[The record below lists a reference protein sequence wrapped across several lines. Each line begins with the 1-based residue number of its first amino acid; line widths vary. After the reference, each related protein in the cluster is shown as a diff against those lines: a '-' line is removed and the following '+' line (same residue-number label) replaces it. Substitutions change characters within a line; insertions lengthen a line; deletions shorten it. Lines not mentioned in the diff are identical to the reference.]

1 MSPRRPFIP
10 EPLPPGLSYD
20 LELDQAVA
28 ESNRH
33 LGELAGLAR
42 HLPNPHLLIRPF
54 IRREA
59 VLSSRI
65 EGTEAGIAD
74 LYAYEAGQLLLPNI
88 TREVPAADAREVRN
102 YVLAMEHGLG
112 RLGELPVSLRLL
124 RELHRILMDGARGQT
139 RAPGDFRRIQNWIG
153 PPGCSMEEATF
164 VPPPAHTLEG
174 LLGRL
179 ESYIHTKDPSHPLLV
194 RLALIHYQFEA
205 IHPFLDGNG
214 RIGRLLISLLLVCW
228 DLLPHPLLYLS
239 AYFESR
245 RREYYERL
253 LGVSTHGEWRPWVLF
268 FLRGVARQAQQ
279 ASLLVKELQDLQQ
292 QWRTLLARPGASAL
306 ETSLMETLFD
316 QPVLSIPDAAARLE
330 VTYPT
335 AKKHVEHLFEIGILE
350 AVQGTSNPK
359 IFVAREILHM
369 LQVGEETDKST

>member
-10 EPLPPGLSYD
+10 EPLPPALSYD
-20 LELDQAVA
+20 LELVQAVA

-65 EGTEAGIAD
+65 EGTEADIAD
-74 LYAYEAGQLLLPNI
+74 LYAYEAGQLSLPNI

-102 YVLAMEHGLG
+102 YVLAMEHGLE

-124 RELHRILMDGARGQT
+124 RELHGILMDGTRGQT

-164 VPPPAHTLEG
+164 VPPPVQTLEG
-174 LLGRL
+174 LLGQL
-179 ESYIHTKDPSHPLLV
+179 ESYIHTDDPSHPLLV

-214 RIGRLLISLLLVCW
+214 RIGRLLISLLLVGW

-245 RREYYERL
+245 RQEYYERL
-253 LGVSTHGEWRPWVLF
+253 LAVSTRGEWHPWVLF
-268 FLRGVARQAQQ
+268 FLRGVAHQAHR
-279 ASLLVKELQDLQQ
+279 ASLLVKTLQDLQQ
-292 QWRTLLARPGASAL
+292 RWRTLLSRPGASAL
-306 ETSLMETLFD
+306 EASLMETLFD
-316 QPVLSIPDAAARLE
+316 QPVLSIPGAAVRLE

-335 AKKHVEHLFEIGILE
+335 AKKHVAHLVKLGILQE
-350 AVQGTSNPK
+350 VEGTSNPK
-359 IFVAREILHM
+359 FFVALEILRR
-369 LQVGEETDKST
+369 LQVDDETSESR